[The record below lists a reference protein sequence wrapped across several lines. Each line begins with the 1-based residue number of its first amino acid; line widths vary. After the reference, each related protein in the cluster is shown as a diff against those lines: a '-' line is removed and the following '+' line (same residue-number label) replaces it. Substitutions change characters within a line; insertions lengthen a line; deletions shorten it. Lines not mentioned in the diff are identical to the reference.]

1 MNAKT
6 SSFLQLGWNL
16 LRDVAYRLSLYLPL
30 LVMAVL
36 ALATY
41 WLVRNAPEAPAI
53 PVAQAPTHQPD
64 YFMRDFAM
72 RSYGA
77 SGALESELSGTHM
90 RHFPDTETFEV
101 DKVRVQT
108 QQGGRLTVATAERG
122 LSNADGSEVQLL
134 GNAQVVRDTFQTP
147 GGSTEPR
154 LEFRGEFL
162 HVFTQAEKL
171 RSHKPVVLQRGAST
185 FSADSLD
192 YDRLTS
198 VVELKGRVRGVFS
211 AR

>member
-1 MNAKT
+1 MNAKA
-6 SSFLQLGWNL
+6 SSLLQKGWNL
-16 LRDVAYRLSLYLPL
+16 ARDVAYRASLYLPL

-41 WLVRNAPEAPAI
+41 WLVRNAPESPAA
-53 PVAQAPTHQPD
+53 PVAQAPTHEPD

-72 RSYGA
+72 RSYGPG
-77 SGALESELSGTHM
+77 GALESELSGAQM

-101 DKVRVQT
+101 DKVRVQSIRKG
-108 QQGGRLTVATAERG
+108 QVMVATAERG

-134 GNAQVVRDTFQTP
+134 GNALLVRDAFKTP
-147 GGSTEPR
+147 SGQTEPR

-171 RSHKPVVLQRGAST
+171 RSHKPVVLTRGAST

-192 YDRLTS
+192 YDRLSS
-198 VVELKGRVRGVFS
+198 VVELKGRVRGVFA